1 MTSALTL
8 ATPFTD
14 HLVLQQGR
22 PVRVWGRASPGA
34 DIEVSLLAGQDATE
48 QVLAGAVGRSDAA
61 GRWETVLEPQEAARR
76 LRLWVSD
83 GEMSVLCED
92 VAVGEVWVAGGQSNM
107 EYLLGFDAEYEALSA
122 LAPDPDVR
130 FLDVAKTCYLGQLEE
145 HDYSAFSHWR
155 TATYEDLPW
164 FSAVPYFLATGLSRR
179 LGVPVGVIGCTWG
192 GTPGTTWCPA
202 QSLRGTG
209 AQVWLTEYEQAAA
222 RTTPHA
228 HLAAARRSRMIDL
241 SRPFA
246 DPRFVRMMYPG
257 YSRLAQRLIT
267 PTFRYLTP
275 LPLGPAHP
283 GRPGGLFE
291 TMVSQVAGYTARG
304 LLWYQG
310 ESDWPHPQAYADVM
324 GAVVSSWRQAWGEDL
339 PFLAVELAPLQ
350 EWLGTSGDAFP
361 LIRAAQA
368 QVADT
373 VPGVWLATNGDG
385 GMRWDIHPK
394 RKRPVAERLTLLAL
408 RHVYDQDVDA
418 DAPVARRAV
427 RRGRQVVIE
436 VDHGQ
441 GLVVDAGRGGQR
453 PVVGPDRGGS
463 GWVADAGRG
472 GREMVFD
479 HGRGQGPVADA
490 DRVGG
495 LGRQVAGV
503 LAGCWPA
510 AGSRAAAGRWA
521 AAGRRDSSWV
531 DGRPGVVELTV
542 YPPSGVPRLRARGHV
557 EGDRLVV
564 RAPVPVGSQIRYA
577 WSGWFTTVV
586 RNGAGIPMRPFC
598 LVVQE

>member
-1 MTSALTL
+1 
-8 ATPFTD
+8 
-14 HLVLQQGR
+14 
-22 PVRVWGRASPGA
+22 
-34 DIEVSLLAGQDATE
+34 
-48 QVLAGAVGRSDAA
+48 
-61 GRWETVLEPQEAARR
+61 
-76 LRLWVSD
+76 
-83 GEMSVLCED
+83 
-92 VAVGEVWVAGGQSNM
+92 
-107 EYLLGFDAEYEALSA
+107 
-122 LAPDPDVR
+122 
-130 FLDVAKTCYLGQLEE
+130 
-145 HDYSAFSHWR
+145 
-155 TATYEDLPW
+155 
-164 FSAVPYFLATGLSRR
+164 
-179 LGVPVGVIGCTWG
+179 
-192 GTPGTTWCPA
+192 
-202 QSLRGTG
+202 
-209 AQVWLTEYEQAAA
+209 
-222 RTTPHA
+222 
-228 HLAAARRSRMIDL
+228 
-241 SRPFA
+241 
-246 DPRFVRMMYPG
+246 
-257 YSRLAQRLIT
+257 
-267 PTFRYLTP
+267 
-275 LPLGPAHP
+275 
-283 GRPGGLFE
+283 
-291 TMVSQVAGYTARG
+291 MVSQVAGYTARG

-441 GLVVDAGRGGQR
+441 GLLVDAGRGGSG
-453 PVVGPDRGGS
+453 PVVGPGRGGS
-463 GWVADAGRG
+463 
-472 GREMVFD
+472 
-479 HGRGQGPVADA
+479 GPVADA

-503 LAGCWPA
+503 LAGRWAA
-510 AGSRAAAGRWA
+510 AGCWADGRWA
-521 AAGRRDSSWV
+521 AAGRRDSLWV
-531 DGRPGVVELTV
+531 DEGPGVVELTV

-557 EGDRLVV
+557 EGNRLVV

>member
-22 PVRVWGRASPGA
+22 SVRVWGRASPGA
-34 DIEVSLLAGQDATE
+34 DIEVSLLAGQGATE

-61 GRWETVLEPQEAARR
+61 GRWETVLEPQEAARG

-130 FLDVAKTCYLGQLEE
+130 FLDVAKTCYPGQLEE

-441 GLVVDAGRGGQR
+441 GLVVDAGRGEWGSVVSYGCGGYG
-453 PVVGPDRGGS
+453 PVDGAGRS
-463 GWVADAGRG
+463 GRRLMADAGRIG
-472 GREMVFD
+472 E
-479 HGRGQGPVADA
+479 PVADA

-503 LAGCWPA
+503 LAGRWPA
-510 AGSRAAAGRWA
+510 AGRWVTAGRE
-521 AAGRRDSSWV
+521 DSSQV
-531 DGRPGVVELTV
+531 DEGPGVVELTV

>member
-22 PVRVWGRASPGA
+22 SVRVWGRASPGA
-34 DIEVSLLAGQDATE
+34 DIEVSLLAGQGATE

-61 GRWETVLEPQEAARR
+61 GRWETVLEPQEAARG

-130 FLDVAKTCYLGQLEE
+130 FLDVAKTCYPGQLEE

-164 FSAVPYFLATGLSRR
+164 FSAVPYFLATRLSRR

-436 VDHGQ
+436 IDHGQ
-441 GLVVDAGRGGQR
+441 RLVVDAGRGE
-453 PVVGPDRGGS
+453 
-463 GWVADAGRG
+463 W
-472 GREMVFD
+472 
-479 HGRGQGPVADA
+479 GPVADA

-503 LAGCWPA
+503 LAGRWAA
-510 AGSRAAAGRWA
+510 AGCWADGRWA
-521 AAGRRDSSWV
+521 AAGRWDSLWV
-531 DGRPGVVELTV
+531 DEGPGVVELTV

>member
-22 PVRVWGRASPGA
+22 SVRVWGRASPGA
-34 DIEVSLLAGQDATE
+34 DIEVSLLAGQGATE

-61 GRWETVLEPQEAARR
+61 GRWETVLEPQEAARG

-130 FLDVAKTCYLGQLEE
+130 FLDVAKTCYPGQLEE

-164 FSAVPYFLATGLSRR
+164 FSAVPYFLATRLSRR

-350 EWLGTSGDAFP
+350 EWLGTSGDSFP

-436 VDHGQ
+436 IDHGQ
-441 GLVVDAGRGGQR
+441 RLVVDAGRGE
-453 PVVGPDRGGS
+453 
-463 GWVADAGRG
+463 W
-472 GREMVFD
+472 
-479 HGRGQGPVADA
+479 GPVADA

-503 LAGCWPA
+503 LAGRWAA
-510 AGSRAAAGRWA
+510 AGCWADGRWA
-521 AAGRRDSSWV
+521 AAGRWDSLWV
-531 DGRPGVVELTV
+531 DEGPGVVELTV

>member
-34 DIEVSLLAGQDATE
+34 DIEVSLLAGQGATE

-61 GRWETVLEPQEAARR
+61 GRWETVLEPQEAARG

-130 FLDVAKTCYLGQLEE
+130 FLDVAKTCYPGQLEE

-164 FSAVPYFLATGLSRR
+164 FSAVPYFLATRLSRR

-441 GLVVDAGRGGQR
+441 GLVVDAGRGG
-453 PVVGPDRGGS
+453 
-463 GWVADAGRG
+463 
-472 GREMVFD
+472 
-479 HGRGQGPVADA
+479 PVADA

-503 LAGCWPA
+503 LAGHWP
-510 AGSRAAAGRWA
+510 AAGRWA
-521 AAGRRDSSWV
+521 DGRWPAAGRRDSSQV
-531 DGRPGVVELTV
+531 DEGPGVVELTV

-557 EGDRLVV
+557 EGDRLVL

>member
-22 PVRVWGRASPGA
+22 SVRVWGRASPGA
-34 DIEVSLLAGQDATE
+34 DIEVSLLAGQGATE

-61 GRWETVLEPQEAARR
+61 GRWETVLEPQEAARG

-130 FLDVAKTCYLGQLEE
+130 FLDVAKTCYPGQLEE

-164 FSAVPYFLATGLSRR
+164 FSAVPYFLATRLSRR

-436 VDHGQ
+436 IDHGQ
-441 GLVVDAGRGGQR
+441 RLVVDAGRGEWG
-453 PVVGPDRGGS
+453 PVVSYGCGGYGPVDGAGRS
-463 GWVADAGRG
+463 GRRLMADAGRIG
-472 GREMVFD
+472 E
-479 HGRGQGPVADA
+479 PVADA

-503 LAGCWPA
+503 LAGRWPA
-510 AGSRAAAGRWA
+510 AGRWVTAGRE
-521 AAGRRDSSWV
+521 DSSQV
-531 DGRPGVVELTV
+531 DEGPGVVELTV

-557 EGDRLVV
+557 EGDRLVL

-586 RNGAGIPMRPFC
+586 RNGAGLPMRPFC

>member
-61 GRWETVLEPQEAARR
+61 GRWETVLEPQEAARG

-130 FLDVAKTCYLGQLEE
+130 FLDVAKTCYPGQLEE

-164 FSAVPYFLATGLSRR
+164 FSAVPYFLATRLSRR

-436 VDHGQ
+436 IDHGQ
-441 GLVVDAGRGGQR
+441 RLVVDAGRGE
-453 PVVGPDRGGS
+453 
-463 GWVADAGRG
+463 W
-472 GREMVFD
+472 
-479 HGRGQGPVADA
+479 GPVADA

-503 LAGCWPA
+503 LAGRWAA
-510 AGSRAAAGRWA
+510 AGCWADGRWA
-521 AAGRRDSSWV
+521 AAGRWDSLWV
-531 DGRPGVVELTV
+531 DEGPGVVELTV

>member
-22 PVRVWGRASPGA
+22 SVRVWGRASPGA
-34 DIEVSLLAGQDATE
+34 DIEVSLLAGQGATE

-61 GRWETVLEPQEAARR
+61 GRWETVLEPQEAARG

-130 FLDVAKTCYLGQLEE
+130 FLDVAKTCYPGQLEE

-436 VDHGQ
+436 IDHGQ
-441 GLVVDAGRGGQR
+441 RLVVDAGRGEWG
-453 PVVGPDRGGS
+453 PVVSYGCGGYGPVDGAGRS
-463 GWVADAGRG
+463 GRRLMADAGRIG
-472 GREMVFD
+472 E
-479 HGRGQGPVADA
+479 PVADA

-503 LAGCWPA
+503 LAGRWPA
-510 AGSRAAAGRWA
+510 AGRWVTAGRE
-521 AAGRRDSSWV
+521 DSSQV
-531 DGRPGVVELTV
+531 DEGPGVVELTV

-557 EGDRLVV
+557 EGDRLVL

-586 RNGAGIPMRPFC
+586 RNGAGLPMRPFC

>member
-61 GRWETVLEPQEAARR
+61 GRWETVLEPQEAARG

-130 FLDVAKTCYLGQLEE
+130 FLDVAKTCYPGQLEE

-164 FSAVPYFLATGLSRR
+164 FSAVPYFLATRLSRR

-209 AQVWLTEYEQAAA
+209 AQVWPTEYEQAAA

-436 VDHGQ
+436 IDHGQ
-441 GLVVDAGRGGQR
+441 RLVVDAGRGE
-453 PVVGPDRGGS
+453 
-463 GWVADAGRG
+463 W
-472 GREMVFD
+472 
-479 HGRGQGPVADA
+479 GPVADA

-503 LAGCWPA
+503 LAGRWAA
-510 AGSRAAAGRWA
+510 AGCWADGRWA
-521 AAGRRDSSWV
+521 AAGRWDSLWV
-531 DGRPGVVELTV
+531 DEGPGVVELTV